1 MTTIEKLTADVF
13 QPLVGETFDME
24 GRSLTLKTVTEG
36 KAPTPSLPT
45 PFTLEFSGPE
55 DFHPMSAYALSH
67 DAVGSHDLLIHRVGP
82 SDEPLFEI
90 IFG

>member
-13 QPLVGETFDME
+13 KPLVGETFDME

-36 KAPTPSLPT
+36 KAPTPSLPA

-67 DAVGSHDLLIHRVGP
+67 DAIGSHDLLIHRVGP